1 MEAATLPYP
10 FGTVQHLSPPL
21 RTICPKVSFVK
32 KDSTQYSFGFLAKR
46 NVFRQ
51 PYPVFISA
59 TVTCRRKHDHFLWRL
74 FTATLEGMNAVEES
88 MAETRLEENIT
99 QEIQVPKRNDTNVSL
114 VVDTTK
120 ELQATQKTRIDTSRH
135 EKSFK
140 VSVDSLIPGAI
151 FTGKVTNIQKYGA
164 FVDIG
169 TFTSGLIHISNLS
182 KSFVKAIEDVVQVGQ
197 EVKVQIV
204 AVNLKEKRISLKLK
218 TEEEDKKE
226 EQVKQPEEVFE
237 SNVRQSSVTKRGNR
251 AKPNV
256 TGTKPQ
262 KGEIL
267 NGVIK
272 NIIKSG
278 AFVTLPRGYEG
289 YLPASE
295 MNDVTVLPESQFK
308 LGQEV
313 TVRVLRTDRDRIRL
327 TMKKKVDIVKFNESL
342 NKDSVRATNPFE
354 IAFRQNKEIARYL
367 EQKQIIQDVMEGNM

>member
-1 MEAATLPYP
+1 
-10 FGTVQHLSPPL
+10 
-21 RTICPKVSFVK
+21 
-32 KDSTQYSFGFLAKR
+32 
-46 NVFRQ
+46 
-51 PYPVFISA
+51 
-59 TVTCRRKHDHFLWRL
+59 
-74 FTATLEGMNAVEES
+74 